1 MYGYITFV
9 EVNFKSERGP
19 FTGLVVHII
28 TGDSLEEFRENI
40 DNWIVSERYE
50 ITPFGIEDFD
60 DIPFWFEGKSSG
72 NSDLGDYWWGPNLNC
87 SRLISEEIHSSYDV
101 SAESLDSVVPVVSS
115 DKPTEL

>member
-9 EVNFKSERGP
+9 EVSFKSERGP

-28 TGDSLEEFRENI
+28 TGDSLDDFRQKM
-40 DNWIVSERYE
+40 DTWTVSESYE

-87 SRLISEEIHSSYDV
+87 SRSIAEEIHASYDV
-101 SAESLDSVVPVVSS
+101 SANSLDTVVPNVSS
-115 DKPTEL
+115 DKPSEL